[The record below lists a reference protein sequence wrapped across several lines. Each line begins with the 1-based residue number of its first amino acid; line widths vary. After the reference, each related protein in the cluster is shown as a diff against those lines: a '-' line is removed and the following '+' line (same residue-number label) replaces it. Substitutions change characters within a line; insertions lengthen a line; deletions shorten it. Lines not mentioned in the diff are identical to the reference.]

1 MPKSKLTVEKLKRRI
16 RENDPELPESS
27 ESFKAALVI
36 LAAAKLGHRDRARLA
51 EFTGIPTDLLGDFAE
66 RLLANEVWTA
76 DGSIDRSWQNDE
88 DGVEFWM
95 MVNVATGDL
104 ERRKKDGEYEYRMT
118 DLAERRNRREA
129 VRRLESA
136 PEGVRYTACI
146 VGPDGFELRREGSAA
161 EMLEILKLAEH
172 GG

>member
-27 ESFKAALVI
+27 ESFKAALLI
-36 LAAAKLGHRDRARLA
+36 LSAAELGHLDRARLA
-51 EFTGIPTDLLGDFAE
+51 NFTGIPTDLLGDFAE
-66 RLLANEVWTA
+66 RLLVSEIWMA
-76 DGSIDRSWQNDE
+76 DGSIDLSWENDE
-88 DGVEFWM
+88 DGIEFWM

-104 ERRKKDGEYEYRMT
+104 EREKKDGQYEYRMT
-118 DLAERRNRREA
+118 DLAERRSLREA
-129 VRRLESA
+129 VRRLELA
-136 PEGVRYTACI
+136 PEGDRYTACI

-161 EMLEILKLAEH
+161 EMLEILKLAEQ